1 MYYPLSQITPNLY
14 TNGGEFI
21 NSITKENYIGYYFK
35 TSKGEYF
42 TGRDSNNRP
51 NILLTPF
58 SSTTSPTIV
67 PPTDNLSPSLYN
79 IDSTEVINY
88 LLLNNKTK
96 TEILNPTLNL
106 PVYNPNVPTQQDYQI
121 GEFRRYFCKKT
132 NEFLYLEINKDTY
145 DKLINKDVK
154 ILYQLY
160 KPFKIKWQIAGDKEK
175 VYNGEVI
182 ENAPHPLPWP
192 GVDEAVREL
201 LYPKYEVVMHVKTLI
216 AFRITE

>member
-132 NEFLYLEINKDTY
+132 NEYLYIEISKETF
-145 DKLINKDVK
+145 DKLVAKDPQ
-154 ILYQLY
+154 ILWAYY
-160 KPFKIKWQIAGDKEK
+160 SPFFIDWHLTGDKQQVAKTNKNSTEL
-175 VYNGEVI
+175 VI
-182 ENAPHPLPWP
+182 FKNKFFGLNQYLKF
-192 GVDEAVREL
+192 DFT
-201 LYPKYEVVMHVKTLI
+201 KYYQ
-216 AFRITE
+216 